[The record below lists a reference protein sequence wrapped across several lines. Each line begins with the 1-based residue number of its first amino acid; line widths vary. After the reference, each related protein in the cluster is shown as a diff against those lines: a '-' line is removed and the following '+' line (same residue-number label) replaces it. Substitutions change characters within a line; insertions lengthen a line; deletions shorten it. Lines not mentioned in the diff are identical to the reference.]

1 MCGTLKSHF
10 DYFFYCGTLYKKI
23 LRKKEK
29 TLSTKKKCKIKEKKE
44 KKTRSSPRKKRKQV
58 LDQEKKF
65 CNLTFF
71 YKFPPQSR
79 MRAGESCYRDAPV
92 FKNSAT
98 IRC

>member
-1 MCGTLKSHF
+1 MQDS
-10 DYFFYCGTLYKKI
+10 
-23 LRKKEK
+23 RKK
-29 TLSTKKKCKIKEKKE
+29 KKRKHDLRHE
-44 KKTRSSPRKKRKQV
+44 KKRKQV